1 MRVTRGLSIVH
12 FLSVMQCLIRPV
24 TPSEAVRHSP
34 QSLWS
39 DLSHTH
45 LSLHCPTLPLPS
57 TSDWPGHIVLSQMK
71 ERLQLDMQDMKAQL
85 QVVDSD
91 SRLRLEKER
100 AGFDRQLVDYQTDS
114 HSAAASLSLRIQ
126 ALEAQNAK
134 VTFLFINPIFC
145 LCSDLLSWIWKMAV
159 SCSCPRSG
167 LPSSWGLLQPP
178 VLMRAKPPTTTVSR
192 QSSSRPWRSGSL
204 TVSGWVGW

>member
-1 MRVTRGLSIVH
+1 
-12 FLSVMQCLIRPV
+12 
-24 TPSEAVRHSP
+24 
-34 QSLWS
+34 
-39 DLSHTH
+39 
-45 LSLHCPTLPLPS
+45 
-57 TSDWPGHIVLSQMK
+57 MK

-100 AGFDRQLVDYQTDS
+100 AGFDKQLVDYQTDS

-145 LCSDLLSWIWKMAV
+145 LCSDLLS
-159 SCSCPRSG
+159 
-167 LPSSWGLLQPP
+167 
-178 VLMRAKPPTTTVSR
+178 
-192 QSSSRPWRSGSL
+192 
-204 TVSGWVGW
+204 